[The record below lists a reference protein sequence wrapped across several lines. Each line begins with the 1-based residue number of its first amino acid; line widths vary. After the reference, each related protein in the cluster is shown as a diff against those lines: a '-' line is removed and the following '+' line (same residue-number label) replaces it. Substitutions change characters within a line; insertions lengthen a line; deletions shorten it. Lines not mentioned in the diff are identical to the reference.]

1 MLKMLISPLNYNQ
14 AKNIQ
19 HNKTVTQVCY
29 KYMSAVVTKCL
40 SNGDLSV
47 GVTVALSS
55 NRLFPSPS
63 RATPWGTIPFSGL
76 IKSHSTQIHWIN
88 VLYPTLPWGC
98 KCLFCLW

>member
-1 MLKMLISPLNYNQ
+1 MLKMLISPVNYNQ
-14 AKNIQ
+14 AENIQ

-55 NRLFPSPS
+55 NRLFPSRPVGQPLGEQFRS
-63 RATPWGTIPFSGL
+63 R
-76 IKSHSTQIHWIN
+76 
-88 VLYPTLPWGC
+88 V
-98 KCLFCLW
+98 

>member
-1 MLKMLISPLNYNQ
+1 MLKMLISPVNYNQ

-63 RATPWGTIPFSGL
+63 RATPWGTILGFDKKPLHSNPLDKCVISNLTLGL
-76 IKSHSTQIHWIN
+76 
-88 VLYPTLPWGC
+88 
-98 KCLFCLW
+98 